1 MANRI
6 RVQLTTLKITITIT
20 PTLIPN
26 VVSADAFL
34 SLENPLIDISD
45 LDSTLVQNT
54 AGLGDAGTV
63 DFKINY
69 DPSNAAHAAILAQWV
84 TGTNTAAANDTTI
97 LATLTADPGG
107 ATLSTVGPIKTFK
120 VTGGGPN
127 SLVQATVSQKVNS
140 YTVTP

>member
-6 RVQLTTLKITITIT
+6 RVQLTTLKINIATIATV
-20 PTLIPN
+20 IPQ

-45 LDSTLVQNT
+45 LDSTLVQNVS
-54 AGLGDAGTV
+54 GLGDAGTV

-84 TGTNTAAANDTTI
+84 SGTDSAASNNTTF
-97 LATLTADPGG
+97 LATLTADPNA
-107 ATLSTVGPIKTFK
+107 ATISTVGPIKTFK